1 MSASSVT
8 HALSRGLIRSVCV
21 VKCDT
26 PLGLAGVIL
35 YYAGHMTFDQS
46 ESAKKVCIKT
56 LHTFSVQ

>member
-26 PLGLAGVIL
+26 PLGLAGVFYII
-35 YYAGHMTFDQS
+35 AGHMTFDQS
-46 ESAKKVCIKT
+46 ESAK
-56 LHTFSVQ
+56 SVH